1 MVYAMQLVML
11 GHCLQV
17 YREQPIE
24 APAQDFTAILK
35 TNCQD
40 WVLNDSKGPMAE
52 ILRLRLLAIHIAG
65 ETVRQA
71 QIRWK
76 DDGQSLIFKDI
87 QFGLR
92 PLQAWIREV
101 LRAAN
106 EIMKE
111 CLCLGLDDIPVLKPH
126 DWQDNWEESRPG
138 RSFIDD
144 PRNQSRHEGKA
155 QWLYRQILERPPI
168 RQRFFKQDT
177 NGRLILAPLA
187 ADEYEKDVQR
197 FLERLMVLLH
207 VSSGQP
213 GRRPEFIGKSV
224 G

>member
-1 MVYAMQLVML
+1 
-11 GHCLQV
+11 
-17 YREQPIE
+17 
-24 APAQDFTAILK
+24 
-35 TNCQD
+35 
-40 WVLNDSKGPMAE
+40 MAE

-76 DDGQSLIFKDI
+76 DDGQNLIFKDI

-101 LRAAN
+101 LREAN
-106 EIMKE
+106 EIMEE
-111 CLCLGLDDIPVLKPH
+111 CLCLGLDDIPILKPH
-126 DWQDNWEESRPG
+126 DWRDNWEESRPG

-155 QWLYRQILERPPI
+155 QWLYRQILERPLI

-197 FLERLMVLLH
+197 FLKRLIVLLH

-213 GRRPEFIGKSV
+213 GRRPEFIGK
-224 G
+224 